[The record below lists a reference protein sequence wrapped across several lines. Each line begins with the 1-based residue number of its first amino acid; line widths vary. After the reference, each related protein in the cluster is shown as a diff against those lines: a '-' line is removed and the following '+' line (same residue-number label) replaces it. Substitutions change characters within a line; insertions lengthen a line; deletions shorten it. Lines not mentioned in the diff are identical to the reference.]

1 MAAPSDPE
9 LLVLTGLRLQGFAE
23 PDVLAPRAGLSEDE
37 VEKLL
42 DAFER
47 DGLVRHREGR
57 VSGWNLTADGRA
69 EGERVLAAELD
80 ALGIRDSLAQAYRG
94 FLAHNGRLLDICTQ
108 WQVRDVDGISK
119 VNDHADRVYDA
130 AVFSELREVDAAV
143 RPVVEEL
150 ASMLE
155 RFAGYAPRL
164 QNALDRVAAGE
175 VDWFTKPTI
184 DSYHTVW
191 FELHENLLATLGIER
206 GTEASS

>member
-23 PDVLAPRAGLSEDE
+23 PDVLASRVGLPEHE
-37 VEKLL
+37 VAKFLEV
-42 DAFER
+42 FER
-47 DGLVRHREGR
+47 EGLVRHREGR
-57 VSGWNLTADGRA
+57 VSGWNLTAEGRA
-69 EGERVLAAELD
+69 EGERILATELD
-80 ALGIRDSLAQAYRG
+80 GLGLRTSLTQAYRG

-108 WQVRDVDGISK
+108 WQVRDVDGVSK
-119 VNDHADRVYDA
+119 VNEHDDRVYDA

-143 RPVVEEL
+143 RPVLEEL
-150 ASMLE
+150 ADMLE

-164 QNALDRVAAGE
+164 QNALDRVATGE

-206 GTEASS
+206 GSEAS